1 MDKKEFNDITL
12 VCKDCGEEFVWTAGE
27 QAFIMKRDLLILPQD
42 VQSTAPKEKLD
53 KIIVFIKTKDKKTPE
68 KGVLSF

>member
-27 QAFIMKRDLLILPQD
+27 QAFYH
-42 VQSTAPKEKLD
+42 
-53 KIIVFIKTKDKKTPE
+53 E
-68 KGVLSF
+68 KGFTNPPARCPEHRAKRKAERKARQNNRFYKNER